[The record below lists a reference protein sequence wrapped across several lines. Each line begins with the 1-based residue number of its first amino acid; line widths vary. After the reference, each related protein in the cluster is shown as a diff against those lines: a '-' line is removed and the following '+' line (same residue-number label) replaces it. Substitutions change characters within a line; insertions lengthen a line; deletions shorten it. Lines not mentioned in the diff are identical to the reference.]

1 MAVRWSSAAI
11 ATGSLFVLTA
21 CSSFPIAS
29 IPKGTVAGVS
39 AGFGA
44 LLSGPT
50 GALIAGTLGSIGGDM
65 MIPEAAPV
73 SDFWSLL
80 GRVIEIGGYGLI
92 LIVLVPL
99 ILGWFL
105 PTLKKKK

>member
-1 MAVRWSSAAI
+1 MAVRWSSATVV
-11 ATGSLFVLTA
+11 TGSLFLTA

-29 IPKGTVAGVS
+29 IPKGMVAGVS
-39 AGFGA
+39 AGVGA
-44 LLSGPT
+44 LISPT
-50 GALIAGTLGSIGGDM
+50 GALIAGTVGSIAGDM
-65 MIPEAAPV
+65 MIPEAAPPV

>member
-1 MAVRWSSAAI
+1 MAARWSSAAV

-21 CSSFPIAS
+21 CSSFPLAS
-29 IPKGTVAGVS
+29 IPKGMVAGVS
-39 AGFGA
+39 AGVGA
-44 LLSGPT
+44 LISPT
-50 GALIAGTLGSIGGDM
+50 GALIAGTVGSISGDM
-65 MIPEAAPV
+65 MIPEAAPPV

>member
-1 MAVRWSSAAI
+1 MAVRWSSAAV
-11 ATGSLFVLTA
+11 ATGSLFLTA

-44 LLSGPT
+44 LLGGPT
-50 GALIAGTLGSIGGDM
+50 GALIAGTLGSISGDM

>member
-1 MAVRWSSAAI
+1 MGVRWSSAAV

-44 LLSGPT
+44 LLGGPT
-50 GALIAGTLGSIGGDM
+50 GALIAGTLGSISGDM
-65 MIPEAAPV
+65 MIPESAPV

>member
-1 MAVRWSSAAI
+1 MAVRWSSATV

-21 CSSFPIAS
+21 CSSFPLAS
-29 IPKGTVAGVS
+29 IPKGMVAGVS
-39 AGFGA
+39 AGVGA
-44 LLSGPT
+44 LISPT
-50 GALIAGTLGSIGGDM
+50 GALIAGTVGSIAGDM

>member
-1 MAVRWSSAAI
+1 MAVRWSSAAV
-11 ATGSLFVLTA
+11 ATGSLFLTA

-44 LLSGPT
+44 LLSGAP
-50 GALIAGTLGSIGGDM
+50 GALIAGTLGSISGDM
-65 MIPEAAPV
+65 MIPESAPV

-105 PTLKKKK
+105 PTLKKKN

>member
-1 MAVRWSSAAI
+1 MAVRWSSAAV

-21 CSSFPIAS
+21 CSSFPLAS